1 MNRFDYKIHLEY
13 QYQLLILIVIVNFQI
28 FEHNLEAEDQQ
39 IFKDL
44 PNLYISYK
52 YNKVFYEYFLHL
64 I

>member
-13 QYQLLILIVIVNFQI
+13 QYQLLILIVIVNFQV

>member
-13 QYQLLILIVIVNFQI
+13 QYQLLILIVIVNFQV
-28 FEHNLEAEDQQ
+28 FEHNLEAENQQ